1 MSDTLLKMY
10 LAKYNK
16 ALKQFNNLVLARPT
30 QIRSIRNKKVFE
42 YFHTKLLPKLESMD
56 TKLFNS
62 KVKEL
67 SKIYRN
73 PKIDVDGALDDLD
86 ALQISQTTKPV
97 PKPKQVKQVQ
107 KMKCDSD
114 SDSDH
119 EEDNDETDTDDDIDD
134 EKKLKILQKAL
145 KMLKNK

>member
-1 MSDTLLKMY
+1 MTSTLLNMY

-16 ALKQFNNLVLARPT
+16 ALKQLNNLVSARPT

-62 KVKEL
+62 KIKEL

-73 PKIDVDGALDDLD
+73 PKIDVDSALDDLNT
-86 ALQISQTTKPV
+86 LQISQTTKPV
-97 PKPKQVKQVQ
+97 SKPKQVKQVQ
-107 KMKCDSD
+107 NDD
-114 SDSDH
+114 TDSDH
-119 EEDNDETDTDDDIDD
+119 EEDDDESDSDDESD

-145 KMLKNK
+145 KMLKKK

>member
-1 MSDTLLKMY
+1 MTSTLLNMY

-16 ALKQFNNLVLARPT
+16 ALKQFNNLVLAKPT

-42 YFHTKLLPKLESMD
+42 YFHTKLLPKLESID
-56 TKLFNS
+56 SKLFNS

-86 ALQISQTTKPV
+86 NLQVRQTTKPI
-97 PKPKQVKQVQ
+97 PKPKQVKPVQ
-107 KMKCDSD
+107 NDDSD

-119 EEDNDETDTDDDIDD
+119 EENDDDTVPNYTK
-134 EKKLKILQKAL
+134 EKKLKILQQAL
-145 KMLKNK
+145 KLLKNK